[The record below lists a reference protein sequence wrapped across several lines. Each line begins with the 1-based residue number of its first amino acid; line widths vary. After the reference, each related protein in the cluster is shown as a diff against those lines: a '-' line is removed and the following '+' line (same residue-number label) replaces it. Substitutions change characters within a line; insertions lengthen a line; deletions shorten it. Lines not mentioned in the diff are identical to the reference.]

1 MPKAVLEK
9 DQHLGIRVSSEEKEM
24 LNSLAKDENLT
35 PSETVRRLIL
45 EENERKKQ
53 HKKRKK

>member
-24 LNSLAKDENLT
+24 LNSLAKDEKLT
-35 PSETVRRLIL
+35 ASETVRRLIL

-53 HKKRKK
+53 QKKRKK

>member
-1 MPKAVLEK
+1 MPKPTLEK

-35 PSETVRRLIL
+35 ASETVRRLIL

-53 HKKRKK
+53 KKKQKK